1 MWADF
6 KEWVYQTVI
15 GLDLLMNAILG
26 GSAGETMSSRCYRLD
41 HIPTYASLEKFV
53 NALFYPFQGPEH
65 CKHAYEKEILGRLCP
80 QDFFARAFELNI
92 EMDKSKLGPNIVVPK

>member
-41 HIPTYASLEKFV
+41 SIPTYRVLEKFV

-92 EMDKSKLGPNIVVPK
+92 EMDKSKLGPNIVMPK